1 VTEAAVSQIAYEI
14 AERTDPGRDPDKQ
27 VNEDAVVHADTPMGL
42 LAVVCDGM
50 GGHAG
55 GQEASAEAIRTIVE
69 QVQAA
74 PAGMRAPDALRAAIV
89 EANARVFA
97 LETSKKAGFRP
108 GATVVAVLV
117 HEGGAE
123 VAHVGDSRVYLIH
136 AGAIVQVT
144 TDHSMV
150 QKMVEHQLIRPEEAA
165 NHPDANKI
173 LRALGLA
180 AAVEVDVRAE
190 SIPFVSGDTF
200 VLCSDGLSDLVTASD
215 ILEIATS
222 QPPAQAAGQ
231 LVDLA
236 NARGGHD
243 NITVQV
249 LRLRE
254 SARVSP
260 DGAPTVVKTVP
271 LTAAQPLPPD
281 ASSSAPI
288 ADAVPPAEASGATVV
303 AGPVAAP
310 ADAPPPAPLAP
321 PTGAPPAQL
330 GSTSVVPAPM
340 HAAPHEGRSGSRLP
354 LIIGLAIAV
363 AGVIAVGLVVYTS
376 QRPSRRAV
384 EVIPE
389 ATADASAAAVY
400 DDDNDPSTPPVP
412 VPPLG
417 VAPLASQ
424 GVRVVPPA
432 TKVRPDAPSPSAQPA
447 VPPLPTAPTA
457 LPVPTP
463 PPALPTTPPPA
474 PPTPTLPR

>member
-1 VTEAAVSQIAYEI
+1 MSQIAYEI

-69 QVQAA
+69 QIKGA

-180 AAVEVDVRAE
+180 ATVEVDVRAE

-200 VLCSDGLSDLVTASD
+200 VLCSDGLSDLVTPSD

-271 LTAAQPLPPD
+271 LTAAQPLPEG
-281 ASSSAPI
+281 SSGAL
-288 ADAVPPAEASGATVV
+288 AGVVPPAETSGATLL
-303 AGPVAAP
+303 AAP
-310 ADAPPPAPLAP
+310 VGAATADAPPAVAAAPAPVPVQAP
-321 PTGAPPAQL
+321 
-330 GSTSVVPAPM
+330 STSVVPAPAP
-340 HAAPHEGRSGSRLP
+340 HAPHEARSGSRLP
-354 LIIGLAIAV
+354 LIIGVAIAV
-363 AGVIAVGLVVYTS
+363 AGLIAVALVVYTS
-376 QRPSRRAV
+376 QRPSHRPV
-384 EVIPE
+384 ELVPH
-389 ATADASAAAVY
+389 ATTDAGEPALY

-417 VAPLASQ
+417 VPPLASQ

-432 TKVRPDAPSPSAQPA
+432 TKVRPDPAPSAPPTDTAAPPVPA
-447 VPPLPTAPTA
+447 PTVPTA
-457 LPVPTP
+457 LP
-463 PPALPTTPPPA
+463 TPPPA
-474 PPTPTLPR
+474 PPAPPTPPLSPTPTPTLPR